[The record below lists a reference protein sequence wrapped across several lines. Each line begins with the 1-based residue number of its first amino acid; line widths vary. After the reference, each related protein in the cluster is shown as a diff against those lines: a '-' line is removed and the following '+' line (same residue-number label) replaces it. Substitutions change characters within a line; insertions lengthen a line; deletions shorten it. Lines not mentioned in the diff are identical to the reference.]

1 MKFNGSL
8 AWQEGMNAISAN
20 RSVLAPVAGVFFLL
34 PALASVWFMSDVQ
47 MALMDSLQDPEK
59 AKRLVEGIG
68 AGTWL
73 TGIVSTLLQM
83 AGFMALLSLF
93 RDDGRPTVGQ
103 AIGSAFTG
111 LPTLIAAMI
120 LSFFGFFFAT
130 TLVFS
135 LVAILGAAAAPV
147 GFVLALMA
155 MAVMVYIPV
164 KLSLTMPVIVIE
176 KVGNPLAALTRSWRL
191 TKGNSLRLF
200 GFYLLL
206 LIGYV
211 VISAVVISVL
221 GVLLGIG
228 QFTSDS
234 LVPGSAA
241 LIAMGLASGLVGA
254 AVSVLFSAIL
264 ASIHRQL
271 AGPSTGAI
279 AQTFL

>member
-8 AWQEGMNAISAN
+8 AWQEGINAIGAN

-47 MALMDSLQDPEK
+47 MALMGSLDDPEK

-111 LPTLIAAMI
+111 LPTLIGAMI
-120 LSFFGFFFAT
+120 VSFIGFFFAT
-130 TLVFS
+130 FLIFS
-135 LVAILGAAAAPV
+135 VVAVLGAAAPPL
-147 GFVLALMA
+147 GFVLGLIA

-176 KVGNPLAALTRSWRL
+176 KVGNPVSALARSWRL

-234 LVPGSAA
+234 LMPGSAA
-241 LIAMGLASGLVGA
+241 LIAMGLASGLIGA
-254 AVSVLFSAIL
+254 AVSVLFSAII

-279 AQTFL
+279 AETFL

>member
-8 AWQEGMNAISAN
+8 AWQEGMAAIGAN
-20 RSVLAPVAGVFFLL
+20 RSVLIPVAGVFFLL

-47 MALMDSLQDPEK
+47 MALMNSLESPEK
-59 AKRLVEGIG
+59 AKRVIESIG

-73 TGIVSTLLQM
+73 TGLVSTLLQF

-93 RDDGRPTVGQ
+93 RDDGRPTVGE
-103 AIGSAFTG
+103 AIGSAITS
-111 LPTLIAAMI
+111 LPTLIAAI
-120 LSFFGFFFAT
+120 IISFLGFFLAT
-130 TLVFS
+130 TLVFG
-135 LVAILGAAAAPV
+135 LVAILAAAAPPI
-147 GFVLALMA
+147 GFVLALLA
-155 MAVMVYIPV
+155 SGVMVYIPV

-176 KVGNPLAALTRSWRL
+176 RVGNPVSALARSWRL

-200 GFYLLL
+200 GFYVLL

-211 VISAVVISVL
+211 VASLVAVSVL
-221 GVLLGIG
+221 GVLLGVG

-241 LIAMGLASGLVGA
+241 LIAMGLISGLIGA

-279 AQTFL
+279 AETFL